1 MIATLRQWGIRV
13 TAQRVAV
20 AEVLANSID
29 HPSAQDV
36 YERVK
41 LHFPHIT
48 LATVY
53 NTLSVLSERGFVQPL
68 HFRSGT
74 RYDANLLPHANLI
87 CGECGSIADANMDED
102 GAIANLRETFSKA
115 SGFQVVGQR
124 LDFYGLCSRCS
135 GASASQPN

>member
-1 MIATLRQWGIRV
+1 MIATLRQRGIRV

-53 NTLSVLSERGFVQPL
+53 NTLNVLSEKGFVQPL
-68 HFRSGT
+68 HFRGGT

-87 CGECGSIADANMDED
+87 CVECGRIADASVDED
-102 GAIANLRETFSKA
+102 GAVANLREILTKA
-115 SGFQVVGQR
+115 SGFQVMGQR
-124 LDFYGLCSRCS
+124 LDFYGSCARCS
-135 GASASQPN
+135 GSSASQPN